1 MLKKEAKMKLRQKL
15 AIFVVA
21 LLLSLLLFNAIVSPS
36 LPLFKLG
43 KEAGNK
49 IMSYHITVEGS
60 K

>member
-1 MLKKEAKMKLRQKL
+1 MKFREKL

-21 LLLSLLLFNAIVSPS
+21 LLLSLLLFSTIGSPS

-43 KEAGNK
+43 KEAGDN